1 MKACKSKEI
10 VERLIKETPRLDVT
24 PTVLFIQPP
33 NDPRS
38 ASYIKSKQNR
48 LADFGIDSE
57 TILLPENITNDKMNQ
72 LVDTINKYDIPT
84 LIQLPLPDGVDDS
97 VVKKLKAGIDI
108 DALGDEANAVLAN
121 DPEHAILPA
130 TVRAIM
136 EYLKSFGCID
146 ETKPF
151 KHRLG
156 GVTITVVGRGPLI
169 GRPLV
174 RILSD
179 MGATVVCCNS
189 NTNTDDLYYYIN
201 SSDVTVLATGKS
213 ELVKGHLIEYDRII
227 IDAGVSVINCKISGD
242 LLPFL
247 DNTEDGITY
256 TPCIGGVGPLTVC
269 SVALNTIELIS
280 RLPQSTQQM
289 ICNKFYVNSII
300 GGLKQWIQDLKN

>member
-1 MKACKSKEI
+1 MRAYKSKEI
-10 VERLIKETPRLDVT
+10 VERLIKETPRLDIR

-72 LVDTINKYDIPT
+72 LVDAINKYDIPT
-84 LIQLPLPDGVDDS
+84 LIQLPLPEGVDDS
-97 VVKKLKAGIDI
+97 VVKKLKASIDI
-108 DALGDEANAVLAN
+108 DALGDEANAILAN
-121 DPEHAILPA
+121 DPENAILPA

-136 EYLKSFGCID
+136 EYLNEFGCID
-146 ETKPF
+146 ERAPF

-179 MGATVVCCNS
+179 MGATVISCNS
-189 NTNTDDLYYYIN
+189 NTDTDELYYFIN
-201 SSDVTVLATGKS
+201 SSDIAVLATGS
-213 ELVKGHLIEYDRII
+213 PHLVKGHLIEYDRII
-227 IDAGVSVINCKISGD
+227 IDAGVSVVNGKISGD

-247 DNTEDGITY
+247 DNKEDGITY

-280 RLPQSTQQM
+280 KMSLDKQKL
-289 ICNKFYVNSII
+289 ICSEEYKSVII
-300 GGLKQWIQDLKN
+300 GGLKQWIQDSKN